1 MTFKTVY
8 YGVLTALA
16 VAGSAILQLLGG
28 WDYALQLLCTVMA
41 ADYLTGVA
49 CALIWKRSPKSSDG
63 SFNSKLSLQGLFR
76 KAGILVAVL
85 VSCQLDRV
93 TGTQFVRLSTILFFT
108 ANDGMSIIENLGI
121 MGLPMPQTIKNAFE
135 LLRQKGE
142 PSG

>member
-49 CALIWKRSPKSSDG
+49 CALIWKRS
-63 SFNSKLSLQGLFR
+63 R